1 MTDSPNLKG
10 LIERCEQA
18 TEGSREL
25 DELLTA
31 WSVGATRQEDATFDH
46 KPAYHRDGFWV
57 SIQPITPLTS
67 SIDAAL
73 ALSERLLPGLFCYE
87 FGWQAS
93 ALTEVSHDAQLHFTN
108 GEPPMIDTSMAEA
121 HTLPLAIILAILK
134 ALSRIKGDHND
145 EA

>member
-18 TEGSREL
+18 TGPDREL
-25 DELLTA
+25 DWSLAHLVGHPSFEGASVAMWPPFRAGSVADKNVPRYTA
-31 WSVGATRQEDATFDH
+31 
-46 KPAYHRDGFWV
+46 
-57 SIQPITPLTS
+57 
-67 SIDAAL
+67 SIDAAV
-73 ALSERLLPGLFCYE
+73 ALMERLLPGLFCYE

-108 GEPPMIDTSMAEA
+108 GEPPMIETSMADA
-121 HTLPLAIILAILK
+121 HTLPLAIILATLK